1 MTNQKTYFN
10 EQKPPFSD
18 RNDDIFHIVAEIK
31 IKGYG
36 CESGIPLFIP
46 EVI

>member
-1 MTNQKTYFN
+1 MTDKKHILMNKNLIQ
-10 EQKPPFSD
+10 